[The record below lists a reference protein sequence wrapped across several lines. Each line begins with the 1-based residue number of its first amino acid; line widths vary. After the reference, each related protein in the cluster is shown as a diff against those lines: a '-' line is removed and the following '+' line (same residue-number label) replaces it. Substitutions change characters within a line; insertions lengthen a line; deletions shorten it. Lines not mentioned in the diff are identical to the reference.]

1 MKYIS
6 NIITKTNLDLGDYI
20 NVNKTIE
27 NIDTNIPTLIIGW
40 ENTKKIFPNANI
52 LNKHISDTISWTFSN
67 REKRQEYEPDL
78 NKFLKLS
85 FERLDKDVKYIYFN
99 VLTNKLSKIKG
110 LVGYINSQ
118 TTKVIYVSDKN
129 IYIYDGKQVIG
140 ISLSDLEYYG
150 FKRDRIIKFISK
162 NVNNKVITNDNFIN
176 WKIKRIIGDNNKLI
190 PYLYSLKYDIL

>member
-20 NVNKTIE
+20 NVNKNIE
-27 NIDTNIPTLIIGW
+27 NINTNIPTLIIGW

-110 LVGYINSQ
+110 LIGYINSQ

-150 FKRDRIIKFISK
+150 FKRDRIIKFVSK

>member
-6 NIITKTNLDLGDYI
+6 NIITKANLELGDYI

-27 NIDTNIPTLIIGW
+27 NIDTKIPTLIIGW
-40 ENTKKIFPNANI
+40 ETTKKLFPNANI

-110 LVGYINSQ
+110 LIGYINSQ

-190 PYLYSLKYDIL
+190 PYLYSLKQR